1 MIPDDGFDWDADNVG
16 HIARHGIWP
25 WEAEEAVA
33 DRGRVPFS
41 ARGKDRAGAIGT
53 TEDGRTL
60 VVIVE
65 RVERAT
71 ERVRRV
77 VTARDATEGEK
88 RIYRRRNR

>member
-1 MIPDDGFDWDADNVG
+1 MDDDNVE
-16 HIARHGIWP
+16 HIARHDVEL
-25 WEAEEAVA
+25 WEAEEAA
-33 DRGRVPFS
+33 SDRGRAPFS

-53 TEDGRTL
+53 TEGGRAL

-71 ERVRRV
+71 ELVRRV
-77 VTARDATEGEK
+77 VMARDATEGEK